1 MIDVVEQVI
10 ERHPKVKNEGI
21 PEVLSNP
28 TGTMAMR
35 ERYNIDELRG
45 FACLL
50 LVSLHVIGHSPE
62 VGMRLEEG
70 SLLRYTADSWLFV
83 RMPLFTFISG
93 LVYALRPVRREHL
106 PDFYSKKLR
115 RLGIPLRIGLAV
127 RS

>member
-1 MIDVVEQVI
+1 
-10 ERHPKVKNEGI
+10 
-21 PEVLSNP
+21 
-28 TGTMAMR
+28 MR

-50 LVSLHVIGHSPE
+50 LVSLHVIGHSPK

-93 LVYALRPVRREHL
+93 LVYEGVKQTVAR
-106 PDFYSKKLR
+106 
-115 RLGIPLRIGLAV
+115 
-127 RS
+127 

>member
-1 MIDVVEQVI
+1 
-10 ERHPKVKNEGI
+10 
-21 PEVLSNP
+21 
-28 TGTMAMR
+28 MR

-70 SLLRYTADSWLFV
+70 SLLRYTADSWAFV

-115 RLGIPLRIGLAV
+115 RLGIPLLIVAPIFFVLQAITPGTTATPGWYERLKIYRV
-127 RS
+127 